1 MVFKFSKLKIM
12 INILVLFH
20 IIAMCGFNA
29 IILVSL
35 MSIYYTVLNFR
46 RIVKTDY
53 KSKFLIVSGILV
65 AFISVIVCKIKYD
78 QSFAQGIVGIYFIF
92 IYLSYF
98 IFYDYFM
105 LYDDGIKRVIRL
117 ILGAATLIA
126 ILEIIQS
133 VFYPFFN
140 VFEYTLRNGKVRIY
154 EVELSFFAEIIAFSY
169 LIFGQSTKKNKIQMG
184 LMVTGLVFVSQSRGA
199 FIVLCISGI
208 IAIIRKYW
216 KEATIRSL
224 INNLFFLCLLIE
236 GVYLFSKTSYWDFLF
251 SFFDEIQAGM
261 GSGATRLY
269 ELIYYFS
276 ELQKEPWF
284 GLGII
289 RGGSVLA
296 DKIYRKDLW
305 YYIEDCGLLGYIFQ
319 TGIVGT
325 LWIIFVFAS
334 LLKKIRK
341 LMKIKTTISK
351 IIINSL
357 SMLIIASLVGFLN
370 ANHIV
375 SRTSILFFSILLA
388 MADVY
393 IKKELEIQDE

>member
-12 INILVLFH
+12 INLLVFFH

-46 RIVKTDY
+46 QIVKTDY
-53 KSKFLIVSGILV
+53 KSKFLVASGILV
-65 AFISVIVCKIKYD
+65 AFINVIVCKIKYN

-98 IFYDYFM
+98 LFYDYFM
-105 LYDDGIKRVIRL
+105 LYDNGIKRVIRL
-117 ILGAATLIA
+117 IFWAATLIA
-126 ILEIIQS
+126 VLEIIQS
-133 VFYPFFN
+133 VFYPLFN

-169 LIFGQSTKKNKIQMG
+169 LIFGQSTKKIKIQMV
-184 LMVTGLVFVSQSRGA
+184 LMVTGLIFVSQSRGA
-199 FIVLCISGI
+199 FIVLCVSGI

-224 INNLFFLCLLIE
+224 INNLIFFGLLVE
-236 GVYLFSKTSYWDFLF
+236 GGYLFSKTSYWDFLF
-251 SFFDEIQAGM
+251 SFFDEIQTGM
-261 GSGATRLY
+261 GSGATRLH

-319 TGIVGT
+319 TGIVGI
-325 LWIIFVFAS
+325 LWIIVVFAS

-341 LMKIKTTISK
+341 LIKIKTTISK

-375 SRTSILFFSILLA
+375 SRTSILFFSILLVI
-388 MADVY
+388 ADVY

>member
-35 MSIYYTVLNFR
+35 MSIYYAALNFR

-53 KSKFLIVSGILV
+53 KSKFLVVSGILV

-117 ILGAATLIA
+117 IFEAAALIA

-184 LMVTGLVFVSQSRGA
+184 LMVTGLIFVSQSRGA

-224 INNLFFLCLLIE
+224 INNLFFLSLLIE

>member
-1 MVFKFSKLKIM
+1 MVFKLSKLKIM
-12 INILVLFH
+12 INLLVFFH
-20 IIAMCGFNA
+20 VIAMCGLNA

-35 MSIYYTVLNFR
+35 MSIYYAVFNFR
-46 RIVKTDY
+46 RIAKTDY
-53 KSKFLIVSGILV
+53 KSKFLVVSGILV
-65 AFISVIVCKIKYD
+65 AVISVIVCRIKYN

-105 LYDDGIKRVIRL
+105 MYDNGIKRVIRL
-117 ILGAATLIA
+117 IFGAATLIA
-126 ILEIIQS
+126 VLGIMQS
-133 VFYPFFN
+133 IFYPFFN

-169 LIFGQSTKKNKIQMG
+169 LIFGQSTKKIKIQMG
-184 LMVTGLVFVSQSRGA
+184 LMVIGLIFVSQSRGA
-199 FIVLCISGI
+199 FIVLCVSGI

-216 KEATIRSL
+216 KEATLRSL
-224 INNLFFLCLLIE
+224 IKNLFFLSLLVE
-236 GVYLFSKTSYWDFLF
+236 GVYLFSKTPYWDFLF

-261 GSGATRLY
+261 GSGATRLH

-276 ELQKEPWF
+276 ELKKEPWF

-296 DKIYRKDLW
+296 DKIYRRDLW
-305 YYIEDCGLLGYIFQ
+305 FYIEDCGLLGYIFQ

-325 LWIIFVFAS
+325 LWIILVFAS

-341 LMKIKTTISK
+341 LVKIKTTLSK
-351 IIINSL
+351 MIINSL

-375 SRTSILFFSILLA
+375 SRTSVLFFSILLA